1 MAALTYCCG
10 CRTLP
15 CLNSGVPRHG
25 GTGKGCTSY
34 CAEYGN
40 ALAKRYVPSPDAG
53 APDAAAPAAASDAPG
68 AMPGKATTLYVGKIA
83 TSVEEET
90 MRALLEAC
98 G

>member
-1 MAALTYCCG
+1 MFAL
-10 CRTLP
+10 L
-15 CLNSGVPRHG
+15 LI
-25 GTGKGCTSY
+25 KQ
-34 CAEYGN
+34 
-40 ALAKRYVPSPDAG
+40 ALSLDAG
-53 APDAAAPAAASDAPG
+53 APDAAAPAAAAAADAPG